1 MCALTKLKRAHIIHV
16 FPQSDWESHKVMCKA
31 LSSLEKNPFA
41 VKKLVSLLPKEP
53 TTDVQQLRK
62 LAGQQVEVYC
72 DYLHGYRSFII
83 FLPLC

>member
-53 TTDVQQLRK
+53 TTDVQQLCK
-62 LAGQQVEVYC
+62 LAGRQVKVYC